1 MLGTLLVIGAA
12 AALAAGAGAL
22 IHAYWKNIILWLD
35 KASRKIREILKVTV
49 EGSLSFIKRVGNG
62 FKNVS
67 EHYSK
72 LPGDQF
78 RVDTV
83 MEQRYI
89 DESEVPE
96 DIRNLMLG
104 SSGIEGEKIE
114 ITSYVEK
121 QVLTLNA

>member
-1 MLGTLLVIGAA
+1 
-12 AALAAGAGAL
+12 
-22 IHAYWKNIILWLD
+22 
-35 KASRKIREILKVTV
+35 
-49 EGSLSFIKRVGNG
+49 
-62 FKNVS
+62 
-67 EHYSK
+67 
-72 LPGDQF
+72 
-78 RVDTV
+78 